1 MTRVAALL
9 DTHIVSGPAR
19 QLAALASALQHH
31 DVELTLVLFQRI
43 GRAPSPY
50 PALLQRAGIP
60 FRILEERG
68 PLDLRLADQLR
79 AVLADTGAEIIE
91 THGYKP
97 TALAYLLRRTGS
109 PLPWL
114 AFFHGATAENTK
126 IRFYQWLDRRLMRA
140 ADEIVVMSAAQ
151 AAAYRTLGPPVQ
163 VIYNAVI
170 PLAEEQGHGGAAPD
184 FIAPPHGPRVGVI
197 GRLSPEKG
205 VDVFLEACAQL
216 RREGLGFHGVVV
228 GDGPER
234 ASLERQSAALG
245 LSTTVTFAGHHS
257 DMRAV
262 YPAIDLL
269 VLPSRSEGLPNV
281 LLEGLRADRPVVA
294 TAVGAVPEVLSL
306 PEAGILVAP
315 GDAAALAAAIR
326 TGLALRDDP
335 ACRAARRVVADRF
348 SLQHRVESHVATY
361 HRLLGRDAPAPA
373 AAHG

>member
-1 MTRVAALL
+1 MIRVAALL

-19 QLAALASALQHH
+19 QLAALASALAEH
-31 DVELTLVLFQRI
+31 DVALTLLLFHRN
-43 GRAPSPY
+43 GRPPSPY
-50 PALLQRAGIP
+50 PDVLRQAGIP

-68 PLDLRLADQLR
+68 PVDLRLVGQLR
-79 AVLADTGAEIIE
+79 EALRDTGADLIE

-114 AFFHGATAENTK
+114 AFFHGATAENVK
-126 IRFYQWLDRRLMRA
+126 IRAYQWLDRTLMRG
-140 ADEIVVMSAAQ
+140 ADEIVVMSSAQ
-151 AAAYRTLGPPVQ
+151 AAAYRRLGPPVQ

-170 PLAEEQGHGGAAPD
+170 PLAEERGRAAAAPE
-184 FIAPPHGPRVGVI
+184 FAAPPGGPRVGVI

-205 VDVFLEACAQL
+205 VDVFLAACARL
-216 RREGLGFHGVVV
+216 RQEGLDFQALIV

-234 ASLERQSAALG
+234 AALERQAADLG
-245 LSTTVTFAGHHS
+245 LSASVTFAGHRA

-294 TAVGAVPEVLSL
+294 TSVGAVPEVLSI
-306 PEAGILVAP
+306 PDAGILVAP
-315 GDAAALAAAIR
+315 GDAVALATAIR
-326 TGLALRDDP
+326 NGLASRDDP
-335 ACRAARRVVADRF
+335 ARRTARRTVADRF
-348 SLQHRVESHVATY
+348 SLEHRVDAHLAIY
-361 HRLLGRDAPAPA
+361 HRLLGRGAPSTAG
-373 AAHG
+373 AHA